1 VIKIR
6 DAFLLTSSHNLTQL
20 PEDLLPEIAVVGRSN
35 VGKSSLLNS
44 LLQRRLAR
52 TSNTPGKTRLLNFFV
67 VRGFR
72 EFPAVEASEDQPA
85 LPLEKQ
91 DFELTLVDLPGYG
104 YAKISQSERAHWG
117 ETLRKFLSGRRNL
130 KQILHLVDIRHG
142 MLDSVCQVQSWLQ
155 ESQLP
160 TTLVLTKTD
169 KLSRS
174 KAAQEVQKLR
184 NELGLPVIAFSSEDK
199 QLGPTLGGSPAGRDA
214 LWDCVY
220 QGCCG

>member
-1 VIKIR
+1 MIKIR

-72 EFPAVEASEDQPA
+72 ESPQEAIQGQADAP
-85 LPLEKQ
+85 PEKE

-117 ETLRKFLSGRRNL
+117 ETLRKFLSGRKNL

-142 MLDSVCQVQSWLQ
+142 MLDSVAQVQTWLQ

-220 QGCCG
+220 QGCYG

>member
-1 VIKIR
+1 MIKIR

-72 EFPAVEASEDQPA
+72 ETAQEAIEGQADAP
-85 LPLEKQ
+85 PEKE

-117 ETLRKFLSGRRNL
+117 ETLRQFLSGRKNL

-142 MLDSVCQVQSWLQ
+142 MLDSVAQVQTWLQ

-220 QGCCG
+220 QGCYG